1 MALISGECAIV
12 RMTIGVLFAAVLT
25 LAGCGNPA
33 DDLPPLEEG
42 KPAEY
47 RLGTGDNVR
56 IITFDDPR
64 LTGEFRVNDAGRI
77 SLPLVGSI
85 PAAGHSPRE
94 VETMV
99 ADAMRRAN
107 LFRNPSVAVE
117 VMTYRPIFILG
128 QVERPGQFAYQP
140 NMTVLT
146 AVAVAG
152 GFTYRAYQDEVSITR
167 TTDGTATEG
176 RASRAT
182 FLQPGDVV
190 TVFERHF

>member
-1 MALISGECAIV
+1 
-12 RMTIGVLFAAVLT
+12 
-25 LAGCGNPA
+25 
-33 DDLPPLEEG
+33 
-42 KPAEY
+42 
-47 RLGTGDNVR
+47 
-56 IITFDDPR
+56 
-64 LTGEFRVNDAGRI
+64 
-77 SLPLVGSI
+77 
-85 PAAGHSPRE
+85 
-94 VETMV
+94 MV